1 MGWPTPKTLRPVLSI
16 LAACIAASLAA
27 SPSDTLVLDTTASV
41 IHWKGTKFWGLGKH
55 EGTLRL
61 ANGYVVLDRGRVAIA
76 RFVADMRTI
85 EVTDIPV
92 HEPVPRNRLRRH
104 LMDEDFFAVERY
116 PTATFVLRAAD
127 AHEEDS
133 GFRLTGDLTMR
144 GVTHPIAVDVA
155 VDASADGSLHA
166 TSRFRI
172 NRHDW
177 GVSFRGSRLTN
188 DLVDDEIHF
197 TLAFVLRPRRTV

>member
-1 MGWPTPKTLRPVLSI
+1 MTL
-16 LAACIAASLAA
+16 LAALTALSLAVF
-27 SPSDTLVLDTTASV
+27 PSDTLVLDTTASV

-55 EGTLRL
+55 EGTVRL
-61 ANGYVVLDRGRVAIA
+61 ASGFVVLDGGRVTSA
-76 RFVADMRTI
+76 RFIADMRTI

-116 PTATFVLRAAD
+116 PTATFMLRAAET
-127 AHEEDS
+127 HEDDS

-144 GVTHPIAVDVA
+144 GVTHPIAVDVE
-155 VDASADGSLHA
+155 VVERNVGSLRG

-172 NRHDW
+172 NRHNW

-188 DLVDDEIHF
+188 DLVDDDIHF
-197 TLAFVLRPRRTV
+197 TLEFVLQSRRTV

>member
-1 MGWPTPKTLRPVLSI
+1 MTL
-16 LAACIAASLAA
+16 LAALTALSLAVF
-27 SPSDTLVLDTTASV
+27 PPDTLVLDTTASV
-41 IHWKGTKFWGLGKH
+41 IHWKGTKFWGPGQH
-55 EGTLRL
+55 EGTVRL
-61 ANGYVVLDRGRVAIA
+61 ASGHVVLDGGRVTSACFIA
-76 RFVADMRTI
+76 NMRTI

-116 PTATFVLRAAD
+116 PTATFMLRAAET
-127 AHEEDS
+127 HEDDS

-144 GVTHPIAVDVA
+144 GVTHPIAVDVE
-155 VDASADGSLHA
+155 VVERNDGSLRG

-172 NRHDW
+172 NRHNW

-188 DLVDDEIHF
+188 DLVDDDIHF
-197 TLAFVLRPRRTV
+197 TLEFVLQSRRTV

>member
-1 MGWPTPKTLRPVLSI
+1 VHSI
-16 LAACIAASLAA
+16 LTACFAASLAA
-27 SPSDTLVLDTTASV
+27 SPSDTLLLDTAASV

-55 EGTLRL
+55 EGTVRL
-61 ANGYVVLDRGRVAIA
+61 ANGYVVLDSGRVASA

-85 EVTDIPV
+85 EVTDIPA

-116 PTATFVLRAAD
+116 PTATFLLRTAEW
-127 AHEEDS
+127 HEDDS

-144 GVTHPIAVDVA
+144 GVTHAIAIDVA
-155 VDASADGSLHA
+155 VQEESSGVLRA

-172 NRHDW
+172 DRHNW

-188 DLVDDEIHF
+188 DLVDDDIHF
-197 TLAFVLRPRRTV
+197 TLEFVLRPRRAV

>member
-1 MGWPTPKTLRPVLSI
+1 MTL
-16 LAACIAASLAA
+16 LAALTALSLAVF
-27 SPSDTLVLDTTASV
+27 PSDTLVLDTTASV

-55 EGTLRL
+55 EGTVRL
-61 ANGYVVLDRGRVAIA
+61 ASGFVVLDGGRVTSA
-76 RFVADMRTI
+76 RFIANMRTI

-116 PTATFVLRAAD
+116 PTATFMLRAAET
-127 AHEEDS
+127 HEDDS

-144 GVTHPIAVDVA
+144 GVTHPIAVDVE
-155 VDASADGSLHA
+155 VVERNVGSLRG

-172 NRHDW
+172 NRHNW

-188 DLVDDEIHF
+188 DLVDDDIHF
-197 TLAFVLRPRRTV
+197 TLEFVLQSRRTV